1 MGMDKNDFAKLI
13 QSKPIVTDGAW
24 GTRLY
29 QLGLPQ
35 GESPEKWNLDEPEK
49 VGIVAKEYVEAGS
62 QIILSNSFGG
72 CPIKLAEYG
81 LADQAELINRR
92 AAEISKEAAG
102 DKALV
107 FASIGPCGKL
117 LMMGDVDEDEL
128 QEAFALQARALAAGG
143 ADGLVIETMSCL
155 EEAKIALAAAL
166 TTNLPVVVSMA
177 FDSGA
182 DKDRTMMGIS
192 AEQAAKELSEA
203 GAYAV
208 GGNCG
213 QGIEGFISI
222 CKKMRAATDIP
233 LWMKANA
240 GLPEVVDGETTYQQS
255 PEDFADKAETL
266 LSEGATFIGGCC
278 GTSPAFIKA
287 VVQRF

>member
-1 MGMDKNDFAKLI
+1 MDRNDFNKLI
-13 QSKPIVTDGAW
+13 QSKPVITDGAW

-29 QLGLPQ
+29 QLGLQQ
-35 GESPEKWNLDEPEK
+35 GESPEKWNLDAPEK
-49 VGIVAKEYVEAGS
+49 VAIVAREYVEAGS

-72 CPIKLAEYG
+72 CPIKLAEYQ
-81 LADQAELINRR
+81 LTDQAEEINRR

-117 LMMGDVDEDEL
+117 LMMGDVEEEEL
-128 QEAFALQARALAAGG
+128 EEAFALQARALAAGG

-182 DKDRTMMGIS
+182 DKDHTMMGVS
-192 AEQAAKELSEA
+192 AEKAAKELTEA

-213 QGIEGFISI
+213 QGIEGFIAI
-222 CKKMRAATDIP
+222 CQKMRAATDTP

-240 GLPEVVDGETTYQQS
+240 GLPEVINGETTYKQS
-255 PEDFADKAETL
+255 PEDFAAKAETL
-266 LSEGATFIGGCC
+266 FKEGATFIGGCC

-287 VVQRF
+287 VAESL